1 MRVLVTGGAGF
12 VGSHLVDRLLDA
24 GHHVV
29 CVDNFHTGRRSNVAQ
44 HQSNPRFSLIEHD
57 VVNPLAV
64 AAEQIYHL
72 ACPASPPHY
81 QADPVHTM
89 KTCVLGTLNMLEVAR
104 TNQARILLASTSEVY
119 GDPQEHPQRESYR
132 GNVNP
137 IGPRA
142 CYDEGKRAAET
153 LCFDF
158 QRMHRTDIRVV
169 RIFNTYGP
177 RMLPDDG
184 RVVSN
189 FIIQA
194 LKGAPITLYGTG
206 NQTRSFC
213 YVDDLVSGLMAMM
226 NGAETGP
233 INFGNPDEFTVHE
246 LAKMVLEK
254 TKSPSLVEHRPLP
267 QDDPTRRKP
276 DISLATRKLGWAPT
290 IPLNTGLQLTI
301 DYFRSAQEDAK

>member
-1 MRVLVTGGAGF
+1 MRVVVTGGAGF

-29 CVDNFHTGRRSNVAQ
+29 CVDSFHTGRRSNVS
-44 HQSNPRFSLIEHD
+44 HHHNNPRFSLLEHD
-57 VVNPLAV
+57 VVNPLSV
-64 AAEQIYHL
+64 AADQIYHL

-104 TNQARILLASTSEVY
+104 TNKARILLASTSEVY

-158 QRMHRTDIRVV
+158 QRMHRTEIRVV

-213 YVDDLVSGLMAMM
+213 YVDDLVAGLMAMM
-226 NGAETGP
+226 NGAEMGP

-254 TKSPSLVEHRPLP
+254 TKSASVVEYRPLP

-276 DISLATRKLGWAPT
+276 DIALATGKLGWAPT
-290 IPLNTGLQLTI
+290 IPLSAGLQLTI
-301 DYFRSAQEDAK
+301 EYFRNVQEVPK